1 MDITILVSKI
11 LGIYLIVAG
20 IFIIFKGKSIPHLL
34 RDFFDH
40 PAVSY
45 LTGIIL
51 LFLSSMY
58 LIQFNIWDGTWKTI
72 ITVFVWL
79 ILVKGLVYIFAPKM
93 LSEFVIKNSKKL
105 FNVYGVIAFVIGLYL
120 LNLK

>member
-79 ILVKGLVYIFAPKM
+79 ILIKGLVYIFAPKM
-93 LSEFVIKNSKKL
+93 LSEIVIKNSKKL

-120 LNLK
+120 LTLK

>member
-20 IFIIFKGKSIPHLL
+20 IFIIFKGKSVPHLL

-40 PAVSY
+40 PSVSY

-79 ILVKGLVYIFAPKM
+79 VLVKGLVYIFAPKM
-93 LSEFVIKNSKKL
+93 FSEIVIKNSKKL
-105 FNVYGVIAFVIGLYL
+105 FNVYGVIAFVVGLYL